1 MVLLY
6 YNSFS
11 QQVRNL
17 RQSLI
22 WGAELKWSI
31 SGYGPEAV
39 PVDLDPSAFG
49 LVQTH
54 SLDRSGAGLDTG
66 KRELVR
72 LALEGIYTSV
82 WIRDRHSDQFH
93 TVVGKVS
100 ATLKLE

>member
-1 MVLLY
+1 MVLKLFL
-6 YNSFS
+6 STLT
-11 QQVRNL
+11 QVPL
-17 RQSLI
+17 
-22 WGAELKWSI
+22 
-31 SGYGPEAV
+31 
-39 PVDLDPSAFG
+39 
-49 LVQTH
+49 TH

-72 LALEGIYTSV
+72 LALEGIHTSV

>member
-72 LALEGIYTSV
+72 LALKVYTPPSGSEIGTAINS
-82 WIRDRHSDQFH
+82 IR
-93 TVVGKVS
+93 
-100 ATLKLE
+100 L

>member
-39 PVDLDPSAFG
+39 SVDLDPSAFG

-54 SLDRSGAGLDTG
+54 SLD
-66 KRELVR
+66 
-72 LALEGIYTSV
+72 
-82 WIRDRHSDQFH
+82 
-93 TVVGKVS
+93 
-100 ATLKLE
+100 

>member
-22 WGAELKWSI
+22 WGAELKWPI

-66 KRELVR
+66 KRKLVR
-72 LALEGIYTSV
+72 LALEGIHTSV

-100 ATLKLE
+100 PF